1 MLEIL
6 RLKAE
11 RSDDIGDW
19 FGFGDRNCLCNTS
32 SMAGKSA
39 TPGYENEG
47 RVDQDLVTNTQ
58 KERW

>member
-1 MLEIL
+1 MGIALPYCSPIPL
-6 RLKAE
+6 FR
-11 RSDDIGDW
+11 
-19 FGFGDRNCLCNTS
+19 NTS

-47 RVDQDLVTNTQ
+47 RADHDLVTNTQ